1 MPGWHEFAE
10 AQTSTLI
17 ALTDST
23 TSREPITPRSFFFL
37 QSMRA
42 SMPELFTIYDYMRA
56 NANLLGTRILEQFP
70 ALHQVQD
77 PLSPRIERLLRR
89 PFPAQAV
96 AIMGL
101 AKRWQQ
107 ARTGMVVAECGTGK
121 TLISLGAIHVHSEG
135 SPFTALAMVP
145 PHLVDKW
152 AREAFLTLPGVR
164 VFVID
169 DLRNGGDENK
179 HHGVNEVR
187 LRQGRIVREGLST
200 TLIELRLRRDS
211 ASSRKRWLSL
221 CGRPSLFIVGRERA
235 KLGYFWRH
243 AYRIPRSGQYFGC
256 VVNSDTG
263 RPVIVDESRLTIAE
277 FEKAKIAETVETRG
291 DKQCRTFHSPLW
303 QADADRI
310 RRMAPIDFIGRYMP
324 GFFDYTICDEIHQ
337 LAGDTAQG
345 NALGTLASCTDR
357 IVGLTGTLLGGYA
370 DDLFNTLFR
379 LEAARMKEH
388 GYEWGTTGRSSF
400 TQDYG
405 VLETITK
412 IEPAENRCSK
422 AKTTSMVRRKP
433 GASPL
438 LFGEFLMQLC
448 AFVFLEDISGE
459 LPPYEES
466 YVSVPMDALML
477 GAYRELEDAIRK
489 ALKEHRGNRSVL
501 STMLNTLLL
510 YPDHPYGLGTLYG
523 TDFDPELKRNVR
535 FVIAETRDL
544 PEEQLYSKER
554 KLIQEIRKELAE
566 GRRCQVFAVYTQ
578 KHDVTARLQRIL
590 TNEGIRSA
598 VLRASVDTSKR
609 EAWYAR
615 QIKEGVQVVISHPK
629 LVETGLDLLD
639 FPTII
644 FYESGYSL
652 HTLRQASRRSWRIG
666 QRQPVRVMFLCY
678 EGTMQTAC
686 LRLMGKKLL
695 VALTMEGKFAGEGLQ
710 NIDEDDDMLSAMAR
724 ELVETNGIGESADAV
739 WKALNSEHQKLFPTA
754 SEPAEEVA
762 VPQLSGNVL
771 QSDSGARVLVQ
782 ELIDSS
788 SVLIFGQRPG
798 SGRRARRK
806 PSVPEQASL
815 FG

>member
-1 MPGWHEFAE
+1 
-10 AQTSTLI
+10 
-17 ALTDST
+17 
-23 TSREPITPRSFFFL
+23 
-37 QSMRA
+37 
-42 SMPELFTIYDYMRA
+42 MPELSNIFDYMRA
-56 NANLLGTRILEQFP
+56 HATLLGERIIQQFP
-70 ALHQVQD
+70 ALHQFDD
-77 PLSPRIERLLRR
+77 PVSARIEGLLRR
-89 PFPAQAV
+89 PFPAQTI

-107 ARTGMVVAECGTGK
+107 ARTSMVVAECGTGK
-121 TLISLGAIHVHSEG
+121 TLISLGGIHVHSEG
-135 SPFTALAMVP
+135 RPFTALAMVP
-145 PHLVDKW
+145 PHLVEKW

-164 VFVID
+164 VFLID
-169 DLRNGGDENK
+169 DLRNGGDENRS
-179 HHGVNEVR
+179 HGVNEVR
-187 LRQGRIVREGLST
+187 LRQGRIVREGFRT
-200 TLIELRLRRDS
+200 TLSELRLKRES
-211 ASSRKRWLSL
+211 PSSRKRWFSL

-243 AYRIPRSGQYFGC
+243 AYRVPRSGPYLGC

-263 RPVIVDESRLTIAE
+263 KPVIIDESRLTLAE
-277 FEKAKIAETVETRG
+277 FERVKIAESVEHRCG
-291 DKQCRTFHSPLW
+291 KPCRPFHSALW
-303 QADADRI
+303 QADSDKI
-310 RRMAPIDFIGRYMP
+310 RRMAPIEFIGRYMA
-324 GFFDYTICDEIHQ
+324 GWFDYAICDEIHQ

-345 NALGTLASCTDR
+345 NALGTLSSCTDR

-379 LEAARMKEH
+379 LEAGRMKEH

-412 IEPAENRCSK
+412 VEPADNRCSK
-422 AKTTSMVRRKP
+422 SKTTSTVRRKP

-459 LPPYEES
+459 LPPYEET
-466 YVSVPMDALML
+466 YVSVAMDPLMMA
-477 GAYRELEDAIRK
+477 AYRELEDAIRK

-501 STMLNTLLL
+501 STMLNSLLL

-523 TDFDPELKRNVR
+523 KEFDEDLKRNVS
-535 FVIAETRDL
+535 FVIAETQDL
-544 PEEQLYSKER
+544 AEDQLYSKER
-554 KLIQEIRKELAE
+554 KLIEEIRKELAE

-578 KHDVTARLQRIL
+578 KHDVTARLHRIL
-590 TNEGIRSA
+590 SNEGIRTA

-666 QRQPVRVMFLCY
+666 QRRPVRVKFLCY

-710 NIDEDDDMLSAMAR
+710 SIDEDDDMLSAMAR
-724 ELVETNGIGESADAV
+724 ELVERNGIGESADSV
-739 WKALNSEHQKLFPTA
+739 WKALSAEHQKLFPANLHSDNDVTLIETPA
-754 SEPAEEVA
+754 S
-762 VPQLSGNVL
+762 LL
-771 QSDSGARVLVQ
+771 TTQSDPASLV
-782 ELIDSS
+782 EEALERS
-788 SVLIFGQRPG
+788 SVLIFGQRPA
-798 SGRRARRK
+798 SLSSSRRRVR

-815 FG
+815 FSFS

>member
-1 MPGWHEFAE
+1 
-10 AQTSTLI
+10 
-17 ALTDST
+17 
-23 TSREPITPRSFFFL
+23 
-37 QSMRA
+37 
-42 SMPELFTIYDYMRA
+42 MPELSNIFDYMRA
-56 NANLLGTRILEQFP
+56 HATPLGERIMRQFP
-70 ALHQVQD
+70 ALHQFGD
-77 PLSPRIERLLRR
+77 PVSPRIEGLLRR
-89 PFPAQAV
+89 PFPAQAI

-107 ARTGMVVAECGTGK
+107 ARTSMVVAECGTGK

-135 SPFTALAMVP
+135 RPFTGLAMVP
-145 PHLVDKW
+145 PHLVEKW
-152 AREAFLTLPGVR
+152 ARETFLTLPGAR
-164 VFVID
+164 VFLID
-169 DLRNGGDENK
+169 DLRNGGDENRS
-179 HHGVNEVR
+179 HGVNEVR
-187 LRQGRIVREGLST
+187 LRQGRIVREGLRT
-200 TLIELRLRRDS
+200 TLSELRLQKES
-211 ASSRKRWLSL
+211 PSSRKRWLAL

-243 AYRIPRSGQYFGC
+243 AYRVPRSGPYLGC

-263 RPVIVDESRLTIAE
+263 KPIIVDENRLTLAE
-277 FEKAKIAETVETRG
+277 FEKVKIAEAIETRSG
-291 DKQCRTFHSPLW
+291 KPCRPFHSALW
-303 QADADRI
+303 QADSAKI
-310 RRMAPIDFIGRYMP
+310 RRMAPIEFIGRYMP
-324 GFFDYTICDEIHQ
+324 GWFDYAICDEIHQ

-345 NALGTLASCTDR
+345 NALGTLSSCTDR

-379 LEAARMKEH
+379 LEAGRMKEH

-412 IEPAENRCSK
+412 VEPADNRCSK
-422 AKTTSMVRRKP
+422 SKTTSTVRRKP

-459 LPPYEES
+459 LPPYEET
-466 YVSVPMDALML
+466 YVSVAMDPLMMA
-477 GAYRELEDAIRK
+477 AYRELEDAIRT

-523 TDFDPELKRNVR
+523 KEFDEDLKRNVS
-535 FVIAETRDL
+535 FVIAETQDL
-544 PEEQLYSKER
+544 AEDQLYSKER
-554 KLIQEIRKELAE
+554 KLIEEIRKELAE

-590 TNEGIRSA
+590 SNEGIRNA

-666 QRQPVRVMFLCY
+666 QRRLVRVKFLCY

-724 ELVETNGIGESADAV
+724 ELVERNGIGASADSI
-739 WKALNSEHQKLFPTA
+739 WKALTAEHQKLFPA
-754 SEPAEEVA
+754 SVHADNDVMLIESPANLLTPPSDPANPVEEA
-762 VPQLSGNVL
+762 L
-771 QSDSGARVLVQ
+771 
-782 ELIDSS
+782 DSS
-788 SVLIFGQRPG
+788 TVLIFGQRPG
-798 SGRRARRK
+798 SLSGSRRRTRVA
-806 PSVPEQASL
+806 VPEQASL
-815 FG
+815 FSFS

>member
-1 MPGWHEFAE
+1 M
-10 AQTSTLI
+10 S
-17 ALTDST
+17 
-23 TSREPITPRSFFFL
+23 
-37 QSMRA
+37 
-42 SMPELFTIYDYMRA
+42 ELCTIYDYMRA
-56 NANLLGTRILEQFP
+56 NAALLGARILQEYP
-70 ALHQVQD
+70 ALHQFED
-77 PLSPRIERLLRR
+77 PISPRVEELLRR
-89 PFPAQAV
+89 PFPAQAI

-101 AKRWQQ
+101 AKRWRE
-107 ARTGMVVAECGTGK
+107 ARTAMVVAECGTGK
-121 TLISLGAIHVHSEG
+121 TLISMGGVHVHSQG
-135 SPFTALAMVP
+135 KPFTTLAMVP
-145 PHLVDKW
+145 PHLVEKW

-164 VFVID
+164 VFLID

-179 HHGVNEVR
+179 AHGVNEVR
-187 LRQGRIVREGLST
+187 LRNGRIVREGFQTSLS
-200 TLIELRLRRDS
+200 ELRLRR
-211 ASSRKRWLSL
+211 SSTTPRQRWLSL

-243 AYRIPRSGQYFGC
+243 AYCIPRSGPYLGC

-263 RPVIVDESRLTIAE
+263 RPLIVDESRLTVAE
-277 FEKAKIAETVETRG
+277 FEKVKIAETVESRG
-291 DKQCRTFHSPLW
+291 DKPCRPIHSALW
-303 QADADRI
+303 QADSDKI
-310 RRMAPIDFIGRYMP
+310 RRMAPIEFIGRYMP
-324 GFFDYTICDEIHQ
+324 GWFDYAICDEIHQ

-345 NALGTLASCTDR
+345 NALGTLSSCTDR

-370 DDLFNTLFR
+370 DDLFNTMFR

-405 VLETITK
+405 VLETITRV
-412 IEPAENRCSK
+412 EPSDNRCSK
-422 AKTTSMVRRKP
+422 SKTTSTVRRKP

-448 AFVFLEDISGE
+448 AFVFLEDVSGE

-466 YVSVPMDALML
+466 YLSVPMDPLMMA
-477 GAYRELEDAIRK
+477 AYRELEDAIRK

-523 TDFDPELKRNVR
+523 AEFDPELKRNVR
-535 FVIAETRDL
+535 FVIAETQDL

-554 KLIQEIRKELAE
+554 KLIEEIRRELAE

-590 TNEGIRSA
+590 NNEGIRTA
-598 VLRASVDTSKR
+598 VLKSSVDTSKR

-629 LVETGLDLLD
+629 LVDTGLDLLD

-666 QRQPVRVMFLCY
+666 QKWPVRVKFMCQ
-678 EGTMQTAC
+678 ESTMQTAC
-686 LRLMGKKLL
+686 LRHMGKELL

-710 NIDEDDDMLSAMAR
+710 TIDEDDDMLSAMAR
-724 ELVETNGIGESADAV
+724 ELVERNGIGETADAV
-739 WKALNSEHQKLFPTA
+739 WKALNAEHQRLFPTSSGVA
-754 SEPAEEVA
+754 SLEDVPWVPGALIGDGSSPGSLLEEAIDTPGIVA
-762 VPQLSGNVL
+762 
-771 QSDSGARVLVQ
+771 
-782 ELIDSS
+782 
-788 SVLIFGQRPG
+788 FGQR
-798 SGRRARRK
+798 SETLARKKRREKVVA
-806 PSVPEQASL
+806 EQGCL
-815 FG
+815 FSFN

>member
-1 MPGWHEFAE
+1 
-10 AQTSTLI
+10 
-17 ALTDST
+17 
-23 TSREPITPRSFFFL
+23 
-37 QSMRA
+37 
-42 SMPELFTIYDYMRA
+42 MPELCTIYDYMRA
-56 NANLLGTRILEQFP
+56 HASLLGERILQEYP
-70 ALHQVQD
+70 ALHQFDD
-77 PLSPRIERLLRR
+77 PVSPWIADLLRR
-89 PFPAQAV
+89 PFPAQTI
-96 AIMGL
+96 AIMGV
-101 AKRWQQ
+101 AKRWQR

-121 TLISLGAIHVHSEG
+121 TLISLGAIHVHSDG
-135 SPFTALAMVP
+135 QPFTALAMVP
-145 PHLVDKW
+145 PHLVEKW
-152 AREAFLTLPGVR
+152 AREAFLTLRGVR
-164 VFVID
+164 VFIVD

-179 HHGVNEVR
+179 HHGVNEVQ
-187 LRQGRIVREGLST
+187 LRHGRIVREGLNT
-200 TLIELRLRRDS
+200 TLSELRLRRDS
-211 ASSRKRWLSL
+211 PSSRKRWLSL
-221 CGRPSLFIVGRERA
+221 CERPSLFIVGRERA

-243 AYRIPRSGQYFGC
+243 AYRVPRSGRYLGC

-263 RPVIVDESRLTIAE
+263 KPVIVNESRLTVAE
-277 FEKAKIAETVETRG
+277 FERVKIAETIETRG
-291 DKQCRTFHSPLW
+291 DKRCRPFHSPLW
-303 QADADRI
+303 QADGDKI
-310 RRMAPIDFIGRYMP
+310 RRMAPIEFIGRYMP
-324 GFFDYTICDEIHQ
+324 GWFDYAVCDEIHQ

-345 NALGTLASCTDR
+345 NALGTLASCTNR

-388 GYEWGTTGRSSF
+388 GYEWGTTGRSAF

-405 VLETITK
+405 VLETITRV
-412 IEPAENRCSK
+412 EPAENRCSK
-422 AKTTSMVRRKP
+422 GKTTSMVRRKP

-466 YVSVPMDALML
+466 YVSVPMDAMMM
-477 GAYRELEDAIRK
+477 AVYRELEDAIRK
-489 ALKEHRGNRSVL
+489 TLKEHRGNRSVL

-523 TDFDPELKRNVR
+523 TELDPELKRNGR
-535 FVIAETRDL
+535 FVIAETHDL
-544 PEEQLYSKER
+544 PEDQLYSKER
-554 KLIQEIRKELAE
+554 KLIEEIRKELAE
-566 GRRCQVFAVYTQ
+566 GRRCQVFAVYTR

-590 TNEGIRSA
+590 SNEGIRTV

-666 QRQPVRVMFLCY
+666 QQRPVRVKFLCY

-710 NIDEDDDMLSAMAR
+710 SIDEDDDMLSAMAR
-724 ELVETNGIGESADAV
+724 ELVERNGIGESADAV
-739 WKALNSEHQKLFPTA
+739 WKALNAEHQKLFPTA
-754 SEPAEEVA
+754 SESLDEVGS
-762 VPQLSGNVL
+762 PDLTRNPL
-771 QSDSGARVLVQ
+771 RSDSDAQGLAQ
-782 ELIDSS
+782 EMIAST
-788 SVLIFGQRPG
+788 SVVIFGHKPV
-798 SGRRARRK
+798 SGRRPRPK
-806 PSVPEQASL
+806 PSVPGQASL

>member
-1 MPGWHEFAE
+1 
-10 AQTSTLI
+10 
-17 ALTDST
+17 
-23 TSREPITPRSFFFL
+23 
-37 QSMRA
+37 
-42 SMPELFTIYDYMRA
+42 MPELSTIYDYMRA
-56 NANLLGTRILEQFP
+56 KASLLGARILQEYP
-70 ALHQVQD
+70 ALHQFDD
-77 PLSPRIERLLRR
+77 PVSLRIEGLLRK
-89 PFPAQAV
+89 PFPAQTI
-96 AIMGL
+96 AIMGI
-101 AKRWQQ
+101 AKRWWQ
-107 ARTGMVVAECGTGK
+107 ARTGMVIAECGTGK
-121 TLISLGAIHVHSEG
+121 TLISLGAIHIHSEG
-135 SPFTALAMVP
+135 KPSTSLAMVP
-145 PHLVDKW
+145 PHLVEKW

-164 VFVID
+164 IFLID

-179 HHGVNEVR
+179 SHGVNEVR
-187 LRQGRIVREGLST
+187 LRQGRIVREGLRT
-200 TLIELRLRRDS
+200 TLSELRLRKE
-211 ASSRKRWLSL
+211 SSSPRRRWLSL

-243 AYRIPRSGQYFGC
+243 AYRMPRSGPYMGC

-263 RPVIVDESRLTIAE
+263 KPVMVDDNRLTLAE
-277 FEKAKIAETVETRG
+277 FEKVKISETIESRG
-291 DKQCRTFHSPLW
+291 DKSCRPLDSPLW
-303 QADADRI
+303 QADSDKI
-310 RRMAPIDFIGRYMP
+310 RRMAPIEFIGRYMP
-324 GFFDYTICDEIHQ
+324 GWFDYTICDEIHQ

-345 NALGTLASCTDR
+345 NALGTLSSCTDR

-379 LEAARMKEH
+379 LEAGRMKEH

-412 IEPAENRCSK
+412 VEPTDNRCSK

-448 AFVFLEDISGE
+448 AFVFLEDISAE

-466 YVSVPMDALML
+466 YLSVPMDPLMMA
-477 GAYRELEDAIRK
+477 AYRELEDAIRK

-510 YPDHPYGLGTLYG
+510 YPDHPYGLATLYG
-523 TDFDPELKRNVR
+523 KEFDQEVRRNVS

-544 PEEQLYSKER
+544 PEDQLYSKER
-554 KLIQEIRKELAE
+554 KLIAEIKEELAQ

-578 KHDVTARLQRIL
+578 KHDVTARLHKIL
-590 TNEGIRSA
+590 TNEGIRTA

-639 FPTII
+639 FPTIL

-666 QRQPVRVMFLCY
+666 QRRPVRVKFLCY

-724 ELVETNGIGESADAV
+724 ELVERNGIGETADAV
-739 WKALNSEHQKLFPTA
+739 WKSLNAEHQKVFLATSRSNGDVSLLEA
-754 SEPAEEVA
+754 PAILPGVQPDPA
-762 VPQLSGNVL
+762 
-771 QSDSGARVLVQ
+771 ALV
-782 ELIDSS
+782 EDAIAES
-788 SVLIFGQRPG
+788 SVLIFGRRPG
-798 SGRRARRK
+798 SPLGRRRGK
-806 PSVPEQASL
+806 PAVPEQASL
-815 FG
+815 FGFS

>member
-1 MPGWHEFAE
+1 
-10 AQTSTLI
+10 
-17 ALTDST
+17 
-23 TSREPITPRSFFFL
+23 
-37 QSMRA
+37 
-42 SMPELFTIYDYMRA
+42 MPELSTIYDYMRA
-56 NANLLGTRILEQFP
+56 NAALLGARILEKYP
-70 ALHQVQD
+70 ALHQFED
-77 PLSPRIERLLRR
+77 PISSRVDGLLRK
-89 PFPAQAV
+89 PFPAQVV

-101 AKRWQQ
+101 AKRWRE
-107 ARTGMVVAECGTGK
+107 ARTAMVVAECGTGK
-121 TLISLGAIHVHSEG
+121 TLISLGGVHVHSEG
-135 SPFTALAMVP
+135 RPYTVLAMVP
-145 PHLVDKW
+145 PHLVEKW
-152 AREAFLTLPGVR
+152 AREAFFTLPGVR
-164 VFVID
+164 VFLID
-169 DLRNGGDENK
+169 DLRNGGDDTK
-179 HHGVNEVR
+179 AHGVNEVR
-187 LRQGRIVREGLST
+187 LRQGRIVREGFQTSLS
-200 TLIELRLRRDS
+200 ELRLRR
-211 ASSRKRWLSL
+211 SSTTPRQRWLSL
-221 CGRPSLFIVGRERA
+221 CRMPSLFIVGRERA

-243 AYRIPRSGQYFGC
+243 AYRVPQSGPYLGC

-263 RPVIVDESRLTIAE
+263 RPVIVDESRLTVAE
-277 FEKAKIAETVETRG
+277 FEKVKISETVESRG
-291 DKQCRTFHSPLW
+291 DKSCRSIHSALW
-303 QADADRI
+303 QADSDKI
-310 RRMAPIDFIGRYMP
+310 RRMAPIEFIGRYMP
-324 GFFDYTICDEIHQ
+324 GWFDYAICDEIHQ

-345 NALGTLASCTDR
+345 NALGTLSSCTNR

-405 VLETITK
+405 VLETITRV
-412 IEPAENRCSK
+412 EPSDNRCSK
-422 AKTTSMVRRKP
+422 SKATSTVRRKP

-466 YVSVPMDALML
+466 YLSVSMDPLMMV
-477 GAYRELEDAIRK
+477 AYRDLEDAIRK

-523 TDFDPELKRNVR
+523 AEFDPELKRNVR
-535 FVIAETRDL
+535 FVIAETQDL
-544 PEEQLYSKER
+544 PQEQLYSKER
-554 KLIQEIRKELAE
+554 KLVEEIKKELAE
-566 GRRCQVFAVYTQ
+566 GRRCQVYAVYTQ

-590 TNEGIRSA
+590 NNEGIRTA
-598 VLRASVDTSKR
+598 VLKSSVDTAKR

-615 QIKEGVQVVISHPK
+615 QIKEGIQVVISHPK

-666 QRQPVRVMFLCY
+666 QRRPVRVKFLCY

-724 ELVETNGIGESADAV
+724 ELVERNGIGESADSV
-739 WKALNSEHQKLFPTA
+739 WKALSTEHEKLFPSTA
-754 SEPAEEVA
+754 CSVDVAASAEALPSLLTSQDSPAT
-762 VPQLSGNVL
+762 LI
-771 QSDSGARVLVQ
+771 Q
-782 ELIDSS
+782 EAIGGD

-798 SGRRARRK
+798 SLGRRPRGRAV
-806 PSVPEQASL
+806 VPEQASL

>member
-1 MPGWHEFAE
+1 
-10 AQTSTLI
+10 
-17 ALTDST
+17 
-23 TSREPITPRSFFFL
+23 
-37 QSMRA
+37 
-42 SMPELFTIYDYMRA
+42 MPELSTIYDYMRA
-56 NANLLGTRILEQFP
+56 HANLLGTRILEQFP

-77 PLSPRIERLLRR
+77 PPSPRIEGLLRR

-135 SPFTALAMVP
+135 KPFTALAMVP
-145 PHLVDKW
+145 PHLVEKW
-152 AREAFLTLPGVR
+152 AREAFLTLPGAR
-164 VFVID
+164 VFIID

-187 LRQGRIVREGLST
+187 LRHGRILRKGLST
-200 TLIELRLRRDS
+200 TLSELRLRRDS
-211 ASSRKRWLSL
+211 PNSRKRWLSV
-221 CGRPSLFIVGRERA
+221 CGGPSLFIVGRERA

-243 AYRIPRSGQYFGC
+243 AYRVPRSGPYLGC

-263 RPVIVDESRLTIAE
+263 KPVIVDESRLTAAE
-277 FEKAKIAETVETRG
+277 FEKVKIAETIESRG
-291 DKQCRTFHSPLW
+291 DRRCRPFHSPLW
-303 QADADRI
+303 QADADKI
-310 RRMAPIDFIGRYMP
+310 RRMAPIEFIGRYMP
-324 GFFDYTICDEIHQ
+324 GWFDYAVCDEIHQ

-345 NALGTLASCTDR
+345 NALGTLASGTNR

-379 LEAARMKEH
+379 LEAGRMKEH
-388 GYEWGTTGRSSF
+388 GYEWGTTGRSAF

-412 IEPAENRCSK
+412 IEPEDNRCSK
-422 AKTTSMVRRKP
+422 AKATSMVRRKP

-477 GAYRELEDAIRK
+477 DAYRELEDAIRK

-523 TDFDPELKRNVR
+523 TEFDPELKRNVR
-535 FVIAETRDL
+535 FVIAETCDL

-554 KLIQEIRKELAE
+554 KLIEEIRKELAE

-590 TNEGIRSA
+590 TNDGIRSA

-639 FPTII
+639 FPTIL

-652 HTLRQASRRSWRIG
+652 HTLRQSSRRSWRIG
-666 QRQPVRVMFLCY
+666 QRRPVRVKFLCY

-695 VALTMEGKFAGEGLQ
+695 VALTMEGKFVGEGLQ

-724 ELVETNGIGESADAV
+724 ELVERNGIGESADAV
-739 WKALNSEHQKLFPTA
+739 WKALNSEHQKLFPTP

-762 VPQLSGNVL
+762 VPELSGNVL
-771 QSDSGARVLVQ
+771 QSDSGAGVLVQ

-798 SGRRARRK
+798 SGRRTRGK

>member
-1 MPGWHEFAE
+1 
-10 AQTSTLI
+10 
-17 ALTDST
+17 
-23 TSREPITPRSFFFL
+23 
-37 QSMRA
+37 
-42 SMPELFTIYDYMRA
+42 MPELSTIYDYMHA
-56 NANLLGTRILEQFP
+56 YAHLLGTRILEQFP
-70 ALHQVQD
+70 ALHQVHD
-77 PLSPRIERLLRR
+77 PLSPRIEGLLRK
-89 PFPAQAV
+89 PFPAQAI

-101 AKRWQQ
+101 ARRWQE
-107 ARTGMVVAECGTGK
+107 ARTRMVVAECGTGK

-135 SPFTALAMVP
+135 RPFTALAMVP
-145 PHLVDKW
+145 PHLVEKW

-164 VFVID
+164 VFFID
-169 DLRNGGDENK
+169 DLRNGGDESK
-179 HHGVNEVR
+179 FHGVNEVR
-187 LRQGRIVREGLST
+187 LRQGRIVREGLRTS
-200 TLIELRLRRDS
+200 LSELRLRRDS

-221 CGRPSLFIVGRERA
+221 CGRRSLLIVGRERA

-243 AYRIPRSGQYFGC
+243 AYRVPRSGPYFGC
-256 VVNSDTG
+256 VVNCDTG
-263 RPVIVDESRLTIAE
+263 KPVFMNESRLTVAD
-277 FEKAKIAETVETRG
+277 FEKVKISETIDTRG
-291 DKQCRTFHSPLW
+291 DKSCRPFHSPLW
-303 QADADRI
+303 QADPGKI
-310 RRMAPIDFIGRYMP
+310 RRMAPIEFIGRYMP
-324 GFFDYTICDEIHQ
+324 GWFDYAVCDEIHQ

-345 NALGTLASCTDR
+345 NALGTISSSTDR

-379 LEAARMKEH
+379 LEAAGMKEH
-388 GYEWGTTGRSSF
+388 GYEWGTTGRSAF
-400 TQDYG
+400 MRDYG

-412 IEPAENRCSK
+412 VEPENNRCSK

-459 LPPYEES
+459 LPPYEEN
-466 YVSVPMDALML
+466 YVSLAMDPLLMA
-477 GAYRELEDAIRK
+477 AYRELEDAIRK
-489 ALKEHRGNRSVL
+489 ALKEHRGNRSVM

-523 TDFDPELKRNVR
+523 KEFDEELKRNVR

-554 KLIQEIRKELAE
+554 RLIEEIKKELAE
-566 GRRCQVFAVYTQ
+566 GRRCQIFAVYTQ
-578 KHDVTARLQRIL
+578 KHDVTARLERVL
-590 TNEGIRSA
+590 RNEGIRTA

-609 EAWYAR
+609 EAWYTR
-615 QIKEGVQVVISHPK
+615 QIKEGGQVVISHPK

-666 QRQPVRVMFLCY
+666 QRRPVRVKFLCY

-724 ELVETNGIGESADAV
+724 ELVERNGIGESADAV
-739 WKALNSEHQKLFPTA
+739 WRALNSEHQKLFPTA
-754 SEPAEEVA
+754 PEPAQEVA
-762 VPQLSGNVL
+762 VPELSGNVL

-798 SGRRARRK
+798 SGRRPRGK